1 VEVYLLMPM
10 ACPICQ
16 FTVADLR
23 GLAAHFRHQAA
34 THPDYTTWADDRKW
48 EGKTENEEF
57 VRCRECGF
65 RSESLARHLKSAHGM
80 TADEYR
86 AKHGRD
92 ALVRN
97 LRTEER
103 RREGIKSAG
112 QDRTGTK
119 VVLCPECEAP
129 VEVHKHAGSLHDF
142 RCSACKALS
151 EEAVQEG
158 KWEGKVEGVDFVTC
172 LDCGYRGVS
181 LVSHFQNAH
190 PDYRERHPTALVNAE
205 VSGSHIG
212 GSVRKVNLTVDDLR
226 PFMDTKGR
234 VEVAKAADHLGY
246 SWLTVLRYCR
256 ELNLPT
262 LNRLASQKRVL
273 DLCADILGE
282 PYAWEWS
289 HPEVRNPVTGHRLYY
304 DGYFAKHNLVVEFH
318 GKQHWEFVPKW
329 HKTEEEF
336 HARLAVDA
344 HKEASLLRL
353 GVNFVVVRENDPY
366 KEPLFLR
373 GLLARVLRPNPPT
386 KTPPTDP
393 R

>member
-1 VEVYLLMPM
+1 MEVYLLMPM
-10 ACPICQ
+10 SCPVCQ
-16 FTVADLR
+16 FSVTDLR

-34 THPDYTTWADDRKW
+34 THPDYTTWADDRRW

-119 VVLCPECEAP
+119 VVVCPECEAP

-151 EEAVQEG
+151 DDAAQEG

-190 PDYRERHPTALVNAE
+190 PGYRERHPTALVNAE
-205 VSGSHIG
+205 VSGAHIG

-226 PFMDTKGR
+226 PFMDAKGR

-246 SWLTVLRYCR
+246 SWLTVLRRCR
-256 ELNLPT
+256 DLNLPT

-289 HPEVRNPVTGHRLYY
+289 HPEVVNPVTGHRLYY

-318 GKQHWEFVPKW
+318 GKQHWQFVPKW

-336 HARLAVDA
+336 RARLVVDA

-353 GVNFVVVRENDPY
+353 GVNFVVVREDDPY

-373 GLLARVLRPNPPT
+373 GLLAPVLRAPLLDVQ
-386 KTPPTDP
+386 K